1 MTMIKLYF
9 AGQITDKVFQNYGP
23 GHRGNIYLNSRHL
36 KPLPYNRNA
45 FTTVYTIHPHTF
57 KSAFEYDRVNKRW
70 QTRSSIITSVVNLDN
85 IYLKKEY
92 IRNF

>member
-1 MTMIKLYF
+1 MKMVKLYF
-9 AGQITDKVFQNYGP
+9 AGQITDKIFQNFGP

-36 KPLPYNRNA
+36 KPLTNNRNA
-45 FTTVYTIHPHTF
+45 FTTVYTIHPHNF

-70 QTRSSIITSVVNLDN
+70 QTGAFINSAVVNPDN